1 MVKIQRLP
9 NGQLVI
15 TLPKKIAELLGWE
28 KGIELVFKLHGRDSL
43 ILEKK
48 NIPEGK
54 NEKS

>member
-48 NIPEGK
+48 NIPEEK

>member
-48 NIPEGK
+48 IIPEGK

>member
-28 KGIELVFKLHGRDSL
+28 RGIELVFKLHDRDSL